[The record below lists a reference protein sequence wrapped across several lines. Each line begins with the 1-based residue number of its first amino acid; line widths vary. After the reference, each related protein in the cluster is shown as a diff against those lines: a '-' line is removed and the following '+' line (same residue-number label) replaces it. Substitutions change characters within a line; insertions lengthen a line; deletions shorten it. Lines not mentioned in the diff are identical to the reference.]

1 MLSIVSGAMSE
12 GGALETADDSLEGGD
27 GDGDEVGVSA
37 VGSDAEL

>member
-27 GDGDEVGVSA
+27 GDEVGVSA